1 MTGEE
6 FQREYTLQEKV
17 DDGDV
22 VSHRA
27 LDSSGTPVLVHF
39 LVKDVPGSR
48 TSLLN
53 FLPSLDRSDA
63 ARILV
68 LTEVDETTVMVT
80 EPLEGFTTLGE
91 WLERAAGGKVVK
103 DPGVYTR
110 LLGVVGDTGELGETA
125 VVETPPPASPE
136 DESLPSEQGARVT
149 NLPEPEED
157 AEAPEEE
164 DPSGGEPPGTPAAPG
179 TEPDTEE
186 EAEEGAKEA
195 PGEEAR
201 PPATPSKKKKRSGRP
216 GAFTM
221 VFGEDHGLRDAS
233 PEDIPALAETRVT
246 PTSGNETG
254 AEPAEEPREAS
265 PEAAPELAETR
276 ITPVSGNTVTPES
289 PQPPYPEPA
298 RSMSPAM
305 VWGLVLLALIIGVV
319 AGVFL
324 LG

>member
-164 DPSGGEPPGTPAAPG
+164 
-179 TEPDTEE
+179 
-186 EAEEGAKEA
+186 A

-298 RSMSPAM
+298 RSMSPSM
-305 VWGLVLLALIIGVV
+305 VWGLVLLALIIGVI